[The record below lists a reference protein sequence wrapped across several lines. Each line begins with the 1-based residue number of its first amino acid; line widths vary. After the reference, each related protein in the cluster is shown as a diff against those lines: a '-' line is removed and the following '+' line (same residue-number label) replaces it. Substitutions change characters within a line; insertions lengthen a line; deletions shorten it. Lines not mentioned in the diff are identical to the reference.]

1 MQMNW
6 RLLTAIN
13 AAIALVTVCA
23 VIYMVTRSPSPK
35 RASREPARPR
45 SESNS
50 TGTRPDE
57 PPEKKI
63 SIESPEDLT
72 NAQVDDLGAVPA
84 VELTEL
90 MRRATPEQL
99 AMLAAKF
106 NDAPTDARTLGGMAV
121 FFQNWAEL
129 DPQSALINAFKLNDV
144 TFRKLATT
152 AVVGSASP
160 SAAAELI
167 SYITQHPDKDLAEEC
182 KDRFLNP
189 LIDNWSTLDPEAA
202 SKYMDG
208 VGDTKN
214 NLNSSA
220 RENIAYNWAS
230 LDPSAALEW
239 IAKQK
244 GKDFVGVTTL
254 YDAALRGWCLKD
266 LAAAATYVQQHLDE
280 PAGKA
285 SVESV
290 AKTLFDHNIE
300 DATSWIGRLPA
311 GEQRALAE
319 TTIAQSWVDKNPV
332 ASSKWFATLSETDQK
347 EVVGTIVR
355 GWAAQS
361 WPETSRWIET
371 LTGEVRDYAISS
383 AINTHPEGTTDSD
396 SLALALSIRDEEMRT
411 TRIYEAI
418 QGWAYNDA
426 QSAEAW
432 VRNSPLSSEEKEH
445 LLSRIS
451 EIRKAT
457 SEEAAAEAT
466 TN

>member
-23 VIYMVTRSPSPK
+23 VIYMVTRSPAPK
-35 RASREPARPR
+35 RTSRESAQRR
-45 SESNS
+45 SEPS
-50 TGTRPDE
+50 TSSPPDE
-57 PPEKKI
+57 RAGKKI

-72 NAQVDDLGAVPA
+72 NARVDDLGAVPA

-99 AMLAAKF
+99 AILADKF
-106 NDAPTDARTLGGMAV
+106 NDAPTDARTLGGMAI
-121 FFQNWAEL
+121 FFQNWAQL

-167 SYITQHPDKDLAEEC
+167 GYITQHPDKDLSEEC
-182 KDRFLNP
+182 KNRFLNP

-202 SKYMDG
+202 SKYLDEL
-208 VGDTKN
+208 GDTKN
-214 NLNSSA
+214 ELNSTA

-230 LDPSAALEW
+230 LDPSAALDW

-244 GKDFVGVTTL
+244 GKDFVGIASL
-254 YDAALRGWCLKD
+254 HDAALRGWCLKD

-280 PAGKA
+280 PVGKH

-290 AKTLFDHNIE
+290 AKALFDHSIE
-300 DATSWIGRLPA
+300 DATRWIGRLPA
-311 GEQRALAE
+311 GEQRGHAE
-319 TTIAQSWVDKNPV
+319 TAIAQSWVDKDPV
-332 ASSKWFATLSETDQK
+332 ASSKWLATLSESDQK
-347 EVVGTIVR
+347 DLVETIVR
-355 GWAAQS
+355 GWAAQN
-361 WPETSRWIET
+361 WTDTSRWIET
-371 LTGEVRDYAISS
+371 LTGDVRDYAISS
-383 AINTHPEGTTDSD
+383 AMNMHPEGTTESD
-396 SLALALSIRDEEMRT
+396 SLTMALTIRNEELRT

-418 QGWAYNDA
+418 QGWAYSDA
-426 QSAEAW
+426 QSAETW

-451 EIRKAT
+451 EIRKTT